1 MILAEYRRFLQ
12 TLANVGSLDLRKVA
26 NLVLQDFD
34 DLLPLTTAQGHR
46 VQKLVESAQANWE
59 TISANIA
66 QIPVQAAVTTNA
78 IRQLKSLRVGPFR
91 GFAKPEDFDLASSL
105 VLIYGPNGTGKSSF
119 CEALEHGLLG
129 VVTDAESKRFREQ
142 NDYLKNAH
150 TNTFAAPLIKA
161 TDSQGQ
167 EVTVQAN
174 EAAYRFCFVEKN
186 RIDGF
191 SRIAAQTPAK
201 QTELISTLFGL
212 DAFNEFVR
220 NFSAEIDGRYIDL
233 IGAKATT
240 LKQKRQSLAGSEQ
253 QLKINAEE
261 LKRLDSEEV
270 ALASE
275 YRHGINFAQMVMEL
289 RGDVGNMGRIKTIE
303 NELHQPLGVKSQL
316 LSSNL
321 QTLQDSIRNNL
332 ANINV
337 KQQALAEASQQVLFK
352 QLYEAVSKVQGSS
365 PEHCPACK
373 TSLHQVAVNPYTH
386 ASDELKKLQ
395 HLMQLQ
401 QEIQQLTS
409 TINQSLNSL
418 SRVVATCT
426 AHFVLNNVLSTYGVS
441 PSFAATIEWWNS
453 LNQILNDGFTP
464 WQHLD
469 SQVRQL
475 QEADQAIEQASQ
487 QRAIKQQQLTK
498 LRGIESKITQLQTR
512 QTTAGSAIT
521 VANQTIVNFE
531 RVNAQLIA
539 DAAAEIAVVS
549 RNKVITSAY
558 ASFVSKLNS
567 YKNDLPSQ
575 LVADLGDKVVELY
588 NAFNRNDLPSEKL
601 TCVRLPLSSNQRLE
615 ISFQTEPTRFFDA
628 LHVLSEG
635 HIRCIGLAILLAK
648 NIKENCPVLIFDDPV
663 NAIDDDHRES
673 IRRTLFEDAFF
684 EEKQIILTC
693 HGEEFFK
700 DIQNL
705 LSVQRASRSKTFTF
719 LPRLDESHIRVDF
732 NCEPRNYIISARSHF
747 DNGEIRDALSKARR
761 ALEALTKSKLWAYVN
776 KYGDGTLSIRLRSA
790 TASIELRNLTEQ
802 LRSRIAKPDFIDTN
816 KSTVLMQMNTL
827 LGINGDSREWR
838 YLNKGTHEEADRA
851 EFDRQSVQEIVIT
864 LEQLDAA
871 LP

>member
-12 TLANVGSLDLRKVA
+12 TLANAGPQDLRKVA
-26 NLVLQDFD
+26 NIVLQNFD

-46 VQKLVESAQANWE
+46 VQKLVELAQANWE
-59 TISANIA
+59 AISADIA
-66 QIPVQAAVTTNA
+66 PIPVQATVTTNA

-91 GFAKPEDFDLASSL
+91 GFAKQENFDLASSL

-119 CEALEHGLLG
+119 CEALEHCLLG
-129 VVTDAESKRFREQ
+129 SVAEAESKRFREQ
-142 NDYLKNAH
+142 GDYLKNAH
-150 TNTFAAPLIKA
+150 TNTFEPPLIKA
-161 TDSQGQ
+161 MDSQGQ

-212 DAFNEFVR
+212 DSFNEFVR
-220 NFSAEIDGRYIDL
+220 NFSTEIDGRYIDV

-240 LKQKRQSLAGSEQ
+240 LKQKRLSLAGSEQ

-261 LKRLDSEEV
+261 LKKLDSEEV
-270 ALASE
+270 SLASE
-275 YRHGINFAQMVMEL
+275 YRQGIIFARMVVEL
-289 RGDVGNMGRIKTIE
+289 RGDVENAGRIKTIE
-303 NELHQPLGVKSQL
+303 NELLQPLGVKSQL

-321 QTLQDSIRNNL
+321 QTLQDSIRSNL

-337 KQQALAEASQQVLFK
+337 KKQTLAEASQQVSFK
-352 QLYEAVSKVQGSS
+352 QLYEAVSKVQSSS

-373 TSLHQVAVNPYTH
+373 TSLHQVTVNPYMH

-395 HLMQLQ
+395 HLVQLQ
-401 QEIQQLTS
+401 QEMQQLSS

-418 SRVVATCT
+418 SGVVATCT
-426 AHFVLNNVLSTYGVS
+426 AHFALNNVLSTYRDS
-441 PSFAATIEWWNS
+441 ASLAATVEWWYS

-464 WQHLD
+464 WQHLET
-469 SQVRQL
+469 QVRDL
-475 QEADQAIEQASQ
+475 QETDQAIDQAAL
-487 QRAIKQQQLTK
+487 QRTINQPQLAK
-498 LRGIESKITQLQTR
+498 LREIDTKITQLQTR
-512 QTTAGSAIT
+512 RITATSAIT
-521 VANQTIVNFE
+521 SANQVILNFE
-531 RVNAQLIA
+531 TTNAQLIA
-539 DAAAEIAVVS
+539 DVGTEIAVIAK
-549 RNKVITSAY
+549 NKVITLAY
-558 ASFVSKLNS
+558 ASFVAKLNS
-567 YKNDLPSQ
+567 YKNKLPAQ

-601 TCVRLPLSSNQRLE
+601 ACVRLPLSHSQRLE

-648 NIKENCPVLIFDDPV
+648 NIKENCPILIFDDPV

-705 LSVQRASRSKTFTF
+705 LSVGRASQSKTFTF

-732 NCEPRNYIISARSHF
+732 NCKPRNYIISARRHF
-747 DNGEIRDALSKARR
+747 DSGEIRNALSKARQ
-761 ALEALTKSKLWAYVN
+761 ALESLTKSKLWAYVN
-776 KYGDGTLSIRLRSA
+776 KYGDGNLSIRLRSA
-790 TASIELRNLTEQ
+790 KAPIELRNLTDQ
-802 LRSRIAKPDFIDTN
+802 LRSKIAKAEFVDTS
-816 KSTVLMQMNTL
+816 KSTVLMQIDTL
-827 LGINGDSREWR
+827 LGIDGNSREWR
-838 YLNKGTHEEADRA
+838 YLNKGTHEEVDRG
-851 EFDRQSVQEIVIT
+851 EFDRQSVQKIVIT
-864 LEQLDAA
+864 LELLDAA